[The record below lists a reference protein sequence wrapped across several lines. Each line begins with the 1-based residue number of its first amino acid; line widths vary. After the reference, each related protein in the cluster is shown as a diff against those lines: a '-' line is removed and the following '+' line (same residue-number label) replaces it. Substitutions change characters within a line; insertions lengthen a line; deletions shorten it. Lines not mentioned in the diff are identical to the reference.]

1 MSKGGPFDVLSRRVL
16 CASSIEVAQE
26 IAKILIQYYPERD

>member
-1 MSKGGPFDVLSRRVL
+1 MSRRAL

-26 IAKILIQYYPERD
+26 MAKILIQYYPERD